1 VAERLDEYSQYVTLQ
16 ASCYYQAYHM
26 HYVGVAQMESIITRD
41 YCLCG
46 RWSVSSSWFLHAEDE
61 KFELSKQAHPA
72 VIDYLNGKTGSA
84 TRQNAG
90 ELATANAA
98 VSVVLDVIKRKLG
111 RDRGETHP
119 LYIELRRALTGP
131 RLTADR
137 AEGVET
143 TYSMVKII
151 RINPR
156 YRIIDNMHLYKS
168 DWF

>member
-1 VAERLDEYSQYVTLQ
+1 
-16 ASCYYQAYHM
+16 M
-26 HYVGVAQMESIITRD
+26 
-41 YCLCG
+41 
-46 RWSVSSSWFLHAEDE
+46 SSSWFLHAEDE

-72 VIDYLNGKTGSA
+72 VIDYLTEKTGSA
-84 TRQNAG
+84 TRHNAG

-111 RDRGETHP
+111 CDRGETHP
-119 LYIELRRALTGP
+119 LYIELRRARTGP

-151 RINPR
+151 QTIPR
-156 YRIIDNMHLYKS
+156 N
-168 DWF
+168 